1 NILLKQVSNM
11 LKSEEDKIL
20 TKIESQFDHIKQ
32 LEQEKEVLAAKLAT
46 GQIDEVI
53 QNKNVINDVNVIAS
67 EVPMKDMNQLLDMM
81 DELKQKVSSV
91 VILLAADSDG
101 KVLLTAG
108 VSKDLIDK
116 ALD

>member
-1 NILLKQVSNM
+1 VSNM

-46 GQIDEVI
+46 GQIDELI

-67 EVPMKDMNQLLDMM
+67 EVPIKDMNQLSKMM
-81 DELKQKVSSV
+81 DELKQNVSSA
-91 VILLAADSDG
+91 VILLAAE
-101 KVLLTAG
+101 
-108 VSKDLIDK
+108 SKGNTLLIDRAYK
-116 ALD
+116 AI